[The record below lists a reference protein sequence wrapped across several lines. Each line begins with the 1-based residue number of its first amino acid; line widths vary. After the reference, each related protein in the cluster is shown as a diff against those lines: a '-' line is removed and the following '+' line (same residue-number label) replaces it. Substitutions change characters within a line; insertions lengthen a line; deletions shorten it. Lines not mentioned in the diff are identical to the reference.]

1 MNKTANENLLRIW
14 YTRPASDWQ
23 TEALAIGNGYMGG
36 LVFGGIK
43 NDRVHI
49 NEKTAWNG
57 GPFKGTDY
65 RYGNTN
71 PTDSEKDQEK
81 IKSDLDRIRK
91 KLDEGNSIPV
101 EVCSNDRIAFFTE
114 KGKTYTLLRK

>member
-1 MNKTANENLLRIW
+1 MNNTVNENLLKIW

-43 NDRVHI
+43 NDRIHI
-49 NEKTAWNG
+49 NEKTVWNG
-57 GPFKGTDY
+57 GPSKNWDY

-71 PTDSEKDQEK
+71 PADTKEDLEK
-81 IKSDLDRIRK
+81 IKRDLDAIRK
-91 KLDEGNSIPV
+91 K
-101 EVCSNDRIAFFTE
+101 C
-114 KGKTYTLLRK
+114 